1 MKTIQLQEIKEK
13 MPSEEVTKTVTELFK
28 VLGDETRSKILF
40 VLEQGPL
47 CVTDICECVDMTK
60 SAVSHQL
67 RILKQAK
74 LVKSKRYGKE
84 IIYSLDDYHVS
95 TLCACAV
102 AHVKED
108 H

>member
-1 MKTIQLQEIKEK
+1 MQKIPIEEIKNK
-13 MPSEEVTKTVTELFK
+13 MPNEEVIQNMTELFK
-28 VLGDETRSKILF
+28 ILGDETRSKILY

-47 CVTDICECVDMTK
+47 CVSEICECVEMTK

-67 RILKQAK
+67 RILKQTK

-95 TLCACAV
+95 TLFACAY
-102 AHVKED
+102 AHITE